1 MEITKTKKPRGPLSE
16 EAKAKRRR
24 TMAYNM
30 EKKKESQTAASSL
43 EDSEQPDYIPDPV
56 IGKTSI
62 PLVKAL
68 SGHEPATVSA
78 TAPSSV
84 PTPAP
89 AHESDDG
96 EPEDFEPDYA
106 TVLPDMSLNK
116 IKVFASDY
124 KELCHIKTT
133 TQVAVKKLFKKS
145 EQLQED
151 LKKPLV
157 GIINKIVD
165 EFSQE
170 LRQVLM
176 DFALKEFDSLNEE
189 LLLRHLIS
197 DQVSTR
203 LSNKGAT
210 SEEMKWIYGMYPP
223 PPAPGES
230 AREQL
235 NLKFELLTCKL
246 DALKQQ
252 ATSKIYESNGRLNGH
267 EGTIKK
273 SRHVQGSNF
282 YNTYVCLRTRHGDKT
297 MDLFKDIDILEHIQ
311 DHPEIYGSYETKF
324 IDHLKIKAFPA
335 ATEEEEEEEQAV
347 TPANPK
353 TPSPLPKEWTPDS
366 SDPNYGKSSD
376 DSRYL
381 GESQEQSQEEEE

>member
-1 MEITKTKKPRGPLSE
+1 METTKTKKPRGPLSE

-68 SGHEPATVSA
+68 SGHEPATAPA

-223 PPAPGES
+223 GPAPGES
-230 AREQL
+230 ASEQL

-335 ATEEEEEEEQAV
+335 ATEEEEQAV

-381 GESQEQSQEEEE
+381 GESQEQSQEEE